1 MASNVGNIKVKLNL
15 DSAAYEYGLKACV
28 NSTKTLQTALAGLG
42 IGFGAAQ
49 IVKKIQDIG
58 TQAIKASSDF
68 EQAGVQFGVMLGDA
82 KKAKQLVNEIQDMAN
97 VTPFETQDLLDA
109 SKTLLNFGINVKEIL
124 PDLRML
130 GDIAGGDKQR
140 MQSLTLAFSQM
151 TSAGRLMGQDLLQ
164 MINAGFNPLQ
174 VIAEKTGKSMA
185 VLKDE
190 MSEGKI
196 SVQMVRQAFIDAT
209 SEGGRFYGMMNKQ
222 SETLEGKLSTMR
234 DSYTLLTRAIS
245 DLAVP
250 ALKEQVT
257 EITKTINATTELIN
271 KLKSWAGANQVVV
284 GGLKDAAVAIAA
296 LAVGIPLTNAAVVTI
311 MTSMRNF
318 GTITAKTTA
327 YQIAFATFLK
337 GDSALALMQ
346 FRAALTGTIVQVK
359 ALTVSLL
366 ACPLTWVTLVLGAG
380 AAAWWG
386 YRQATQE
393 TTRAIEELNNAQNEQ
408 VNKTT
413 ESIRT
418 LKELQGVKN
427 LDYNQ
432 TKRLDEA
439 ITYLTEKYPK
449 YIGRLKEELRLKGE
463 ISRATAEQI
472 ANEMTLAKVKELT
485 ERKQK
490 IDKKVDRAVKG
501 YKQQQIISAARFGT
515 PISTEDTGRRG
526 ASKALQRDQDAVNKE
541 LENVKKERQ
550 GIINELTALEKD
562 SGKIDISKGSSFD
575 SKAAKKAEAAAKKA
589 AAEAKKRQKEALDLK
604 IAQLEQEK
612 YIAERTDEEIF
623 QIELKQAEARLA
635 ATKEGTSEH
644 AQALAQKLKLEQDH
658 TKKVQELQQ
667 SLLVQ
672 QIESDKQAI
681 DMRISNLELQR
692 SAYQISKRQ
701 QLEGE
706 IALIHERIALEKKSL
721 DEQLKLMGNNEIE
734 KVKLRRDSIKTQ
746 EQLTQELT
754 RKNVELKTYELE
766 KFKSFTDGMTSSFS
780 SSFSSMLKGEQ
791 TFADACFSLLDS
803 LVDNFIDSV
812 VKMTSE
818 WVTQKML
825 QVAYNSVF
833 ASSTTAT
840 NATVVASN
848 GLVAASN
855 TATAG
860 SAGALSAA
868 NAVLTTSNA
877 TVAASAGAAAATTA
891 TSAGVMA
898 GASATMAGGVT
909 ALVSPVTSLAG
920 AFFSLATASAI
931 CAVTLPVIALST
943 TIIALSSALA
953 ALSLGMMNATMLLT
967 ATTSMMFAPI
977 SIMLTAEFAVIGA
990 AATVAAKAVASLAVA
1005 LAAASAAAIPLV
1017 GWAIAPG
1024 AALATGAAI
1033 MAADS
1038 LVQFREKGGPV
1049 EAGKPYVVGEKRP
1062 ELFIPDRSGTIL
1074 PDTSALNGGGGTTNQ
1089 YSISVSMPI
1098 STTDAKSFETRL
1110 DEFTNRIHSNLSKGI
1125 KKRKLTPL
1133 TN

>member
-42 IGFGAAQ
+42 IGFGAVQ
-49 IVKKIQDIG
+49 IIERIKNIG
-58 TQAIKASSDF
+58 TQALKASSDF

-82 KKAKQLVNEIQDMAN
+82 KKAKQLVNELQDMAN

-130 GDIAGGDKQR
+130 GDIAGGNKQR

-151 TSAGRLMGQDLLQ
+151 SSAGRLMGQDLLQ

-174 VIAEKTGKSMA
+174 TISEKTGKSMA

-196 SVQMVRQAFIDAT
+196 SVEMVRQAFMDAT
-209 SEGGRFYGMMNKQ
+209 SEGGRFYEMMNKQ

-257 EITKTINATTELIN
+257 EITNTINATTELIN
-271 KLKSWAGANQVVV
+271 RLKSWAGANQVVV

-327 YQIAFATFLK
+327 YQIAFATYLK

-366 ACPLTWVTLVLGAG
+366 ACPLTWVALVLGTG
-380 AAAWWG
+380 AAAWWA

-413 ESIRT
+413 EAIRT

-439 ITYLTEKYPK
+439 IAYLTEKYPK

-463 ISRATAEQI
+463 ISKATAEQI

-501 YKQQQIISAARFGT
+501 YKQQQLISAARFGT
-515 PISTEDTGRRG
+515 PISTEDTGRLG

-550 GIINELTALEKD
+550 GIINELTSVEKD
-562 SGKIDISKGSSFD
+562 VEIPSVSTAGGIDEK
-575 SKAAKKAEAAAKKA
+575 AAKKA

-623 QIELKQAEARLA
+623 QIELKQAEAKLA
-635 ATKEGTSEH
+635 ATKKGTSEH

-658 TKKVQELQQ
+658 AKKVREVQQ

-672 QIESDKQAI
+672 QIEADKQSI
-681 DMRISNLELQR
+681 DTKISNLELQR
-692 SAYQISKRQ
+692 SAYQITKRQ

-706 IALIHERIALEKKSL
+706 IMLIRERITLEKKSL

-734 KVKLRRDSIKTQ
+734 KVKLRRDSLKTQ

-780 SSFSSMLKGEQ
+780 SSFSSILKGEQ
-791 TFADACFSLLDS
+791 TFADACFSMLDS

-812 VKMTSE
+812 VNMTSE

-825 QVAYNSVF
+825 QVAYNSIF

-840 NATVVASN
+840 NAAVVASN

-860 SAGALSAA
+860 SAGVLNSA
-868 NAVLTTSNA
+868 NAVLAASNA
-877 TVAASAGAAAATTA
+877 TVAASAGAAATTQA
-891 TSAGVMA
+891 ASAGTMA
-898 GASATMAGGVT
+898 AASSTMAGGINAIVAPTLKLSAAMAALALSSGTT
-909 ALVSPVTSLAG
+909 AVNMA
-920 AFFSLATASAI
+920 
-931 CAVTLPVIALST
+931 VIALST
-943 TIIALSSALA
+943 GLFTVEAALA
-953 ALSLGMMNATMLLT
+953 SITALLLNVSLGVL
-967 ATTSMMFAPI
+967 
-977 SIMLTAEFAVIGA
+977 
-990 AATVAAKAVASLAVA
+990 AATSQLAAKGVANLAVA
-1005 LAAASAAAIPLV
+1005 NAANSAAMIPFV

-1024 AALATGAAI
+1024 AALSTGLGITAGSA
-1033 MAADS
+1033 M
-1038 LVQFREKGGPV
+1038 VQFREKGGPV
-1049 EAGKPYVVGEKRP
+1049 EAGKPYIVGEKRP

-1089 YSISVSMPI
+1089 YTISVSMPI
-1098 STTDAKSFETRL
+1098 SATDAKSFESRL